1 MNNSVINSFINN
13 QYAYNNKNN
22 NAVKYDRRFYNQNN
36 TISFKAKNDKHIF
49 NKLLDGFQSLPGVK
63 NYINWCKNKW
73 NKLDD
78 AFASLANTKPMKKII
93 NWASKE
99 LPKGSKKM
107 SNSQKLNQAF
117 MIAFSACLQS
127 CSIFNIAKDKN
138 IPKERKETLMVNTGL
153 TFIIPT
159 IGALFI
165 DNIINKKFDNLI
177 KYYKKVNQNNPKL
190 TKETIEAASNGI
202 KNFKSIF
209 VFTLMYKFGSTLI
222 ALPIADKVTDYM
234 RKKGFFKPAKQNQNI
249 ANVA

>member
-1 MNNSVINSFINN
+1 MNNNVISLYTNN
-13 QYAYNNKNN
+13 QYTYNINN
-22 NAVKYDRRFYNQNN
+22 NTSKSFKMSYKKMSNN
-36 TISFKAKNDKHIF
+36 ISFKAKDKKNIF
-49 NKLLDGFQSLPGVK
+49 NDLLHGFQSMPIVK

-78 AFASLANTKPMKKII
+78 AFVSLANTKHMKKII
-93 NWASKE
+93 NWASKKM
-99 LPKGSKKM
+99 PKDSEKM

-117 MIAFSACLQS
+117 MIAFSACLQG

-159 IGALFI
+159 VGALFV
-165 DNIINKKFDNLI
+165 DNIINKKFDKLI
-177 KYYKKVNQNNPKL
+177 NYYKKVNKDNPKL
-190 TKETIEAASNGI
+190 TKETIDAACNGI

-234 RKKGFFKPAKQNQNI
+234 RKKGYFKPSQQNQNI
-249 ANVA
+249 VNIA

>member
-1 MNNSVINSFINN
+1 MNNNIVTPNINN
-13 QYAYNNKNN
+13 QYTYKINN
-22 NAVKYDRRFYNQNN
+22 NASKFDKRLYNKTNN
-36 TISFKAKNDKHIF
+36 TISFKATNDKNIF
-49 NKLLDGFQSLPGVK
+49 NKFIDWFQSIPGIN
-63 NYINWCKNKW
+63 NYVCWCKNKW

-78 AFASLANTKPMKKII
+78 GFAFLADTKPMKKIV
-93 NWASKE
+93 NWAAKK
-99 LPKGSKKM
+99 LPKDSNKM

-153 TFIIPT
+153 TFVIPT
-159 IGALFI
+159 IGALFV
-165 DNIINKKFDNLI
+165 DNIINKQFDKLTEH
-177 KYYKKVNQNNPKL
+177 YKKINQGNPKL
-190 TKETIEAASNGI
+190 KKETIENASKGI

-209 VFTLMYKFGSTLI
+209 VFALMYKFGSTLI

-234 RKKGFFKPAKQNQNI
+234 RKKGFFKGAKQNQNI

>member
-1 MNNSVINSFINN
+1 MSNNTISLYTNN
-13 QYAYNNKNN
+13 QYNYNKNN
-22 NAVKYDRRFYNQNN
+22 NISEYYNKAHIKKHNN
-36 TISFKAKNDKHIF
+36 ISFKAKDNKNVFDKF
-49 NKLLDGFQSLPGVK
+49 LDGFQSMPIVK

-78 AFASLANTKPMKKII
+78 GFISLANTKPMKKII
-93 NWASKE
+93 NWASKK
-99 LPKGSKKM
+99 LPKDSKKM

-153 TFIIPT
+153 TFVIPT
-159 IGALFI
+159 VGALFI
-165 DNIINKKFDNLI
+165 DNIINKQFDKLI
-177 KYYKKVNQNNPKL
+177 EQYKKVNKTNPKL
-190 TKETIEAASNGI
+190 TKEAIDNACSGI

-222 ALPIADKVTDYM
+222 ALPIADKVTNYM
-234 RKKGFFKPAKQNQNI
+234 RKKGYFNSSKQNQNI
-249 ANVA
+249 ANIA